1 MAVQVPAQ
9 APSLLVFFREHRI
22 SNSKGGVLVHFMLLL
37 GELCGRL
44 CFNIWSRSKDGP
56 LVTQNDGED
65 DCEGPVD
72 ALDET
77 VAGEVA
83 KKSESNVNEDMPNKP
98 SNPGRKDLYDI
109 NSNHKHQNYSR
120 SLG

>member
-1 MAVQVPAQ
+1 
-9 APSLLVFFREHRI
+9 
-22 SNSKGGVLVHFMLLL
+22 MLLL

-44 CFNIWSRSKDGP
+44 CFNTWSRSKHES

-77 VAGEVA
+77 AADEVA
-83 KKSESNVNEDMPNKP
+83 KNSESNVNEANQDVPNEP
-98 SNPGRKDLYDI
+98 SNPGRKDLYDT
-109 NSNHKHQNYSR
+109 NGNHKHQNYSR
-120 SLG
+120 SSLG